1 MNLSD
6 AVDRVRKCAQQMNA
20 GYGKTVFDEWALVSL
35 KRGHEKIV
43 HYFGPRR
50 DDFQKN
56 FSGDLGPMR
65 AEFLTLKHAPGHY
78 DFARHS
84 VGTGF
89 EAFVCIGSELYL
101 IFNNTQRS
109 MDDITRDQ
117 RWLEAQKAFAELTEH
132 FSGDAVAA

>member
-1 MNLSD
+1 
-6 AVDRVRKCAQQMNA
+6 MNA

-35 KRGHEKIV
+35 KHGEEKIV
-43 HYFGPRR
+43 YYSGPRR
-50 DDFQKN
+50 EDFQKN
-56 FSGDLGPMR
+56 FMSDLGSMR
-65 AEFLTLKHAPGHY
+65 AELLTDRHLPGQY
-78 DFARHS
+78 DFARHG

-89 EAFVCIGSELYL
+89 EAFVCVGSELYL
-101 IFNNTQRS
+101 ICNNTQRS